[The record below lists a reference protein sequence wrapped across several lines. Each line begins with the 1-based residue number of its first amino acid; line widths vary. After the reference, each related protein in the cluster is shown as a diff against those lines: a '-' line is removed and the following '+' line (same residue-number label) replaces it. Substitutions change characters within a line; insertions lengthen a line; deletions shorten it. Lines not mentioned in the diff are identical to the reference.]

1 MPEEKSH
8 LPNYLLSP
16 DQVLEQLDSKAEGLE
31 AGVAKDRLVKF
42 GFNQLRQAHKTSW
55 LRRYLALYKDLMI
68 VLLLF
73 SSVLSFYL
81 GDSRTGIVLLAL
93 ILFNTGIGFMQEFKA
108 ERIMESLDRLV
119 IPQAKVKRSGE
130 LAEIDSTELVP
141 GDIVLIEEGD
151 SVPADLRLIEES
163 ELSTNDF
170 ALTGESNPSRKFT
183 HAISQEVPL
192 GDRHNLL
199 FMGTT
204 VATGNGYGVV
214 IGTGMH
220 TELGRI
226 ADLSQDT
233 TADLSPLQKEM
244 NNIATRVTQG
254 TVLLCA
260 ILLPIAIKS
269 GLGIQEALLF
279 AIGIASSII
288 PQGMPAEIN
297 TALAQAASRLAKA
310 RALVKKLSAVETLG
324 ATSIICTDKTG
335 TLTKNQMTVEHLMIG
350 STRYQ
355 VSGSGY
361 ENNGQIMQ
369 DGKVIDQESLESL
382 EMFFSTGVYA
392 SNAKVHPPDDE
403 HNNWYTVG
411 DPTEGA
417 LITLAAKAGLD
428 TNMLDADN
436 PEKKEFTFDSARK
449 LMSSVRYI
457 KDQDK
462 LYVFVKG
469 APENVL
475 DRCDHIW
482 DHSRSRRLTSSTAKQ
497 IINEDNTLAQS
508 AYRNLAYAYKILPA
522 DFKIDKITMEQAES
536 GLTFLGMVSM
546 MDPLRDEVPAAMAD
560 AQQAHIKV
568 SIITGDH
575 SITARA
581 IAAKAGLTG
590 HGQDTTLITG
600 KEIKQLSDT
609 QIIDLVSRGGVI
621 FSRVSPEDKLRI
633 VGLVKDSG
641 RVVAV
646 TGDGINDAPAL
657 KRADIGVAM
666 GRTGTDVS
674 KQSSEIILL
683 DDSFYTL
690 IGAVQYGRV
699 VFANIKKGA
708 LSCFTSNSA
717 ELVVNLTSLVAA
729 SLLHIPLA
737 ISVMQ
742 ILAIDLIAELFPIAA
757 LGWDPADRDL
767 MREQPRQPKS
777 HILNRRTIIDL
788 LWSGLLVGG
797 LAYVNYLLF
806 FSRAGVNPQGFSNKS
821 MIYLQATSM
830 TYLTIVLCQLANI
843 LQRRS
848 ADGLLSPYQF
858 QNKHL
863 WLAIGFSLFCVVNII
878 YNPLIALYFNSG
890 PLGAIDWLFALTAA
904 LIFVLIRE
912 WQRVIKNRGSRAVAQ
927 PT

>member
-1 MPEEKSH
+1 MPEEKSL
-8 LPNYLLSP
+8 LPYYLLSTE
-16 DQVLEQLDSKAEGLE
+16 QSLEQLSTKANGLDE
-31 AGVAKDRLVKF
+31 DNAKDRLAKF
-42 GFNQLRQAHKTSW
+42 GPNRLVQIRKTSW
-55 LRRYLALYKDLMI
+55 LQRYLRLYKDLMI
-68 VLLLF
+68 VLLIF
-73 SSVLSFYL
+73 SSILSFYL

-93 ILFNTGIGFMQEFKA
+93 VLFNTGIGFIQEFKA

-141 GDIVLIEEGD
+141 GDIVFVEEGD

-170 ALTGESNPSRKFT
+170 ALTGESNPSRKFI

-204 VATGNGYGVV
+204 VATGNGFGVV
-214 IGTGMH
+214 TGTGMH

-233 TADLSPLQKEM
+233 PTDLSPLQKEI

-254 TVLLCA
+254 TVILCA
-260 ILLPIAIKS
+260 ILLPIAIQS

-288 PQGMPAEIN
+288 PQGLPAEIN
-297 TALAQAASRLAKA
+297 TALAQAASKLARA

-324 ATSIICTDKTG
+324 ATDIICTDKTG

-361 ENNGQIMQ
+361 ENNGHVML
-369 DGKVIDQESLESL
+369 DGKAVDQKILVSLKL
-382 EMFFSTGVYA
+382 FFATGVYA

-403 HNNWYTVG
+403 HNTWYTVG

-417 LITLAAKAGLD
+417 LITLTTKAGLD
-428 TNMLDADN
+428 VDKLDTAT
-436 PEKKEFTFDSARK
+436 PEQKEFTFDSARK
-449 LMSSVRYI
+449 LMSSIRYNS
-457 KDQDK
+457 DDDK

-475 DRCDHIW
+475 ERCDHIW
-482 DHSRSRRLTSSTAKQ
+482 DHQRTNKLSARYSKQ
-497 IINEDNTLAQS
+497 IIEEDSKQAEL
-508 AYRNLAYAYKILPA
+508 AYRNLAYAYKILPSST
-522 DFKIDKITMEQAES
+522 KVDKITMEQAES

-546 MDPLRDEVPAAMAD
+546 MDPLRDEVTPAMEAARN
-560 AQQAHIKV
+560 AHIKV

-581 IAAKAGLTG
+581 IAAKAGLVG
-590 HGQDTTLITG
+590 NDKASTLVTG

-683 DDSFYTL
+683 DDSFHTL
-690 IGAVQYGRV
+690 IGAVQQGRV

-717 ELVVNLTSLVAA
+717 ELVVNLTSLAAA

-767 MREQPRQPKS
+767 MREQPRHPGS
-777 HILNRRTIIDL
+777 HIINRRTLIDL
-788 LWSGLLVGG
+788 LWSGLLIGG
-797 LAYVNYLLF
+797 LAYANYLLF
-806 FSRAGVNPQGFSNKS
+806 FSRAGVNPQGFSNKD

-843 LQRRS
+843 MQRRS
-848 ADGLLSPYQF
+848 QDGLLSAYQF

-863 WLAIGFSLFCVVNII
+863 WFAIGLSLFCVINII
-878 YNPLIALYFNSG
+878 YNPLIAPYFNSG
-890 PLGAIDWLFALTAA
+890 PLGATDWLFAFTAA
-904 LIFVLIRE
+904 LIFVIIRE
-912 WQRVIKNRGSRAVAQ
+912 WQRVINNRSGQAVAQ
-927 PT
+927 PA